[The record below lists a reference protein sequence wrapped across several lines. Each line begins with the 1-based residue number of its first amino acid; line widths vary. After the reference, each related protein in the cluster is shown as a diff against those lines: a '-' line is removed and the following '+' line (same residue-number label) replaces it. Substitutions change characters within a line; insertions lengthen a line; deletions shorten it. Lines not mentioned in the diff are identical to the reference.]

1 MHSKMFIIGFPA
13 GIRLIVTTANLL
25 YTDFHNKCNGVWSQ
39 DFRKKDLKKGA
50 FAAPQ
55 TDFER
60 TLCEYMQ
67 TLTVHSDKI
76 SQFPGA
82 MDSDGSLI
90 DLLHEYDY
98 RGATGHLVATVP
110 GPHQMC
116 CFSLRVIYMAQ
127 LHFGLFCL
135 LPLSS
140 PFLPHC
146 VLSLSFSLLTHA
158 SRVSPTRKYE

>member
-1 MHSKMFIIGFPA
+1 MFMIGFPA

-55 TDFER
+55 TEFER

-67 TLTVHSDKI
+67 TMTVHSEKI

-110 GPHQMC
+110 GPHC
-116 CFSLRVIYMAQ
+116 VLFSIACELLAQ
-127 LHFGLFCL
+127 LHFALLLAPTQITLFATLCAVAL
-135 LPLSS
+135 I
-140 PFLPHC
+140 
-146 VLSLSFSLLTHA
+146 LTA
-158 SRVSPTRKYE
+158 DTRTRLSPTRKYE